1 MRIDKKIYIYIKA
14 REFSIREKIYIKIRN
29 HAIILQF
36 PSNKYFIS
44 NISEKKQRHHFFI
57 QCKFCA
63 QCKFFSKKKKKRNFL
78 RNFNN
83 NNDIITISFE
93 KKIFLTNRMR
103 RRKLIIIFIL
113 WTKSAVTFPS
123 ESKWNN
129 ISVLG
134 RRCKAFSCWYFSG
147 KMRCGD

>member
-1 MRIDKKIYIYIKA
+1 MCIDKKIYIYIKA

-123 ESKWNN
+123 ESKRNN

-134 RRCKAFSCWYFSG
+134 RRCKAFSC
-147 KMRCGD
+147 